1 MGSNPCL
8 TFLLVYSPIVTIA
21 LIITSSLLAT
31 NHSAVVC
38 KGEQGE
44 EVVVNHYAVVDA
56 SKDEVFEGQ
65 PEENCKCHC
74 NCKTEEMITGVE
86 VFLLTSVGIL
96 IISLTV
102 YSCLALRYCILK
114 QKKHNVQMAEA
125 EAQKIRDENDK
136 IEKQDLILKC
146 SS

>member
-114 QKKHNVQMAEA
+114 QKKHNAQMAEA
-125 EAQKIRDENDK
+125 EAQKIQEENDK
-136 IEKQDLILKC
+136 IEK
-146 SS
+146 